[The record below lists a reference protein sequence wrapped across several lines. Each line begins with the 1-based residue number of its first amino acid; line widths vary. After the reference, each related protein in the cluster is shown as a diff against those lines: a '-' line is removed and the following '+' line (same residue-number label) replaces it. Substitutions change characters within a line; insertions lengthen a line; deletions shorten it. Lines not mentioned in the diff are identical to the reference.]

1 MKLVFAVAC
10 ILAVALLLVTY
21 GALLIFRPD
30 LFLKIND
37 VLKPG
42 SRWAPWRSDV
52 HKREWK
58 TLGVRFFLAG
68 LFLIGIVTRSIRNL

>member
-30 LFLKIND
+30 L
-37 VLKPG
+37 
-42 SRWAPWRSDV
+42 
-52 HKREWK
+52 
-58 TLGVRFFLAG
+58 
-68 LFLIGIVTRSIRNL
+68 